1 MKLVLMIILGI
12 LALNALVIAAVACI
26 LIIDHRRAR
35 RRERAAAARGEDAH
49 AKAS

>member
-1 MKLVLMIILGI
+1 MKLLLMVLLGI
-12 LALNALVIAAVACI
+12 LALNALVIVAVACI

-35 RRERAAAARGEDAH
+35 RRARAARNEDAH